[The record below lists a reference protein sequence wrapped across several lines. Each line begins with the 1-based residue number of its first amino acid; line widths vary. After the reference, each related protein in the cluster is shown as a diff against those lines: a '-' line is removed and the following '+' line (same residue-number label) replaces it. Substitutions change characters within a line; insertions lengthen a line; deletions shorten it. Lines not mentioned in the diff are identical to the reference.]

1 MFSELEYWLSLLFLL
16 ALGVLGASSVIVKK
30 KPEAKELIEKLAKIS
45 GWVGVV
51 SALYG
56 IWGLINVLR
65 YISMLR
71 FLALMWFTMLA
82 SSLVFIGLGFI
93 FGYGMVTSYLSEE
106 AKAKGEELRK
116 KLVSYQIPLGYVS
129 MGLAVWWLLLRFV
142 IY

>member
-1 MFSELEYWLSLLFLL
+1 MFSELEYWLSLFFLL

-30 KPEAKELIEKLAKIS
+30 KPEAKDLIEKLAKIS

-65 YISMLR
+65 FVGMLR
-71 FLALMWFTMLA
+71 FMALMWLTMLVT
-82 SSLVFIGLGFI
+82 SLVFIGLGFI
-93 FGYGMVTSYLSEE
+93 FGYGMVTAYLSEE
-106 AKAKGEELRK
+106 AKAKGEQLRK
-116 KLVSYQIPLGYVS
+116 KLIGFQIPLGYVS
-129 MGLAVWWLLLRFV
+129 LALAVWWLLLRFV